1 MGSKKNKK
9 INKIQNRRQVIS
21 NYDIVELQ
29 KKIALG
35 KKLSV
40 SDIFKIKSSN
50 NSEIKRQFFKTT
62 TIADAYFSY
71 HSNKAIIKNIKNTDF
86 TGFNIHLESL
96 TLMKELEWFL
106 LELLSFKD
114 EINYYLGLKSEFE
127 DSFFRRNCDFG
138 EHILAEI
145 KENLGFSLWEFE
157 NELLIKINKEKRNK
171 SELIEEVGSLYQDD
185 KPYSSFNV
193 LLLSLIVDKI
203 SDESDSFLYY
213 QTISKKIKGTPE
225 PFKYVFS
232 YFLLLESY
240 PLPDEKEVS
249 KLLVHS
255 TMLSIVDRFNILVNL
270 LLNSPENIKKK
281 IRDNFSSILNQFD
294 DYKIKKFLSE
304 RYDLLDN
311 LNGSDIDFIET
322 QQQLSVKNYKNN
334 SNLIGKVIKEYYLSY
349 STVDLLSRYVSSQN
363 REEEEELYKDL
374 KIEYIPDFVDIINY
388 YVKIKDFSFSSDH
401 ISKLYYYTR
410 KYSSFDLLNQFR
422 LHLRALSTG
431 ALDDRRIELYDKY
444 TTLSCLKY
452 TIDTIDAVKIL
463 NKNIDFKIYLDD
475 IFSLKVNNI
484 KSVADVE
491 LGLSLLRNIK
501 LDINSLNNFSQ
512 SIEDLQLPV
521 WYLEEVKY
529 FIFNYYLDSNDL
541 QNAIAELSDAYFRRK
556 NSICIYPLDKMRELL
571 DQETLCFDLSKID
584 VPIVAKLCNSSKLK
598 YIFEDY
604 LEENMIDYPSKMKLE
619 TNDENKVR
627 FMLESICTRE
637 LLSELTM
644 ILESEEQVTNE
655 RLSILS
661 KLNESNVG
669 EFDNKYA
676 KEISEL
682 SQEVLLK
689 KLVRSVN
696 RSKLTVDSEKIYQ
709 KNKDELGKFFNDF
722 IDTKEALLLGYFTND
737 QLNENKQLLFI
748 GLKEYNPKMRAL
760 ERLFT
765 KVVIKFLFDDDGL
778 DSYLSTRVRHGTLQ
792 GQIRRAFSN
801 SNLITEKI
809 SDTSNIYAPNEYI
822 KKIVEPNYDK
832 ISSILNDFSESV
844 DNEITRIKQE
854 LLQIKYGER
863 GIDSGIFNLS
873 ESFDDIENE
882 VYDKVKVL
890 NDQKQ
895 IYDKIVEYIWKKI
908 DKKVLMLQNMIKTD
922 ITKIFIDKLTNLEHR
937 LDKSGLELSIIRNN
951 IASCKTDIQNS
962 LEEIAGWFERSQISD
977 DTVVHSED
985 LISVSKNIISK
996 INSDFEKITFNLE
1009 LNKDYKISSRELPFY
1024 IDILLILFN
1033 NAMKH
1038 SGVKSDDLIINA
1050 SIIENKDGSTIKFS
1064 NNYLSEKEDLIR
1076 ESIETLRQNLDKI
1089 SSSDNIPRLTKEGGS
1104 GYHKLFKIIKIN
1116 FIKDPFFEFSISKDK
1131 FEVIIRM
1138 EG

>member
-1 MGSKKNKK
+1 MASKKNKK
-9 INKIQNRRQVIS
+9 MNKIKNRRQAVS

-40 SDIFKIKSSN
+40 KDIFKIKSSN

-62 TIADAYFSY
+62 TIANAYFSY

-86 TGFNIHLESL
+86 TGFNIYLESL

-114 EINYYLGLKSEFE
+114 EINYYLVLKSEFE

-157 NELLIKINKEKRNK
+157 NELLIKINKDKYSK

-185 KPYSSFNV
+185 NFLSSFNAF
-193 LLLSLIVDKI
+193 LLSLIVDKI
-203 SDESDSFLYY
+203 SDESDPFLYY
-213 QTISKKIKGTPE
+213 QTMSREINGTPE
-225 PFKYVFS
+225 HFKHVLS
-232 YFLLLESY
+232 YFLLSEPY
-240 PLPDEKEVS
+240 PLYNEKEVS
-249 KLLVHS
+249 KLLAHS
-255 TMLSIVDRFNILVNL
+255 TMLSIVDRFNILVKL
-270 LLNSPENIKKK
+270 LLNFPENIKKK

-304 RYDLLDN
+304 RNDLLDN
-311 LNGSDIDFIET
+311 LNGNDVDFIET
-322 QQQLSVKNYKNN
+322 QHQLSDENYKNN
-334 SNLIGKVIKEYYLSY
+334 SDLIGKIIKEYYLSY

-363 REEEEELYKDL
+363 RVEEIYIDL
-374 KIEYIPDFVDIINY
+374 TTEFIPDFVDIINC
-388 YVKIKDFSFSSDH
+388 YVEFKNFSFSSDH
-401 ISKLYYYTR
+401 IISKLYYYTR
-410 KYSSFDLLNQFR
+410 KYSSFDLLNQFI
-422 LHLRALSTG
+422 LHLRALFTG
-431 ALDDRRIELYDKY
+431 VLDDRTIELYDKY

-452 TIDTIDAVKIL
+452 SIDVTESVSIL
-463 NKNIDFKIYLDD
+463 NKKVNFKICLDD
-475 IFSLKVNNI
+475 IFNLKVNNI
-484 KSVADVE
+484 KSITDVE
-491 LGLSLLRNIK
+491 LWLSLLRNIK
-501 LDINSLNNFSQ
+501 LDINSLNNFLQ
-512 SIEDLQLPV
+512 SVTKLQLPE

-529 FIFNYYLDSNDL
+529 FIFKYYLDSNDL
-541 QNAIAELSDAYFRRK
+541 QSAIAELSDTYFRRK
-556 NSICIYPLDKMRELL
+556 NSLCIYPLDKMRELL

-604 LEENMIDYPSKMKLE
+604 LEENMIDYPSNMKLE

-627 FMLESICTRE
+627 FVLESICTRE

-722 IDTKEALLLGYFTND
+722 IDTKEARLLGYFTND
-737 QLNENKQLLFI
+737 KLNENKQLLFI
-748 GLKEYNPKMRAL
+748 GLKEYNPKMGAL

-801 SNLITEKI
+801 NNLITEKI

-844 DNEITRIKQE
+844 DDEITRIKQE
-854 LLQIKYGER
+854 ILQIKYGER

-873 ESFDDIENE
+873 ESFYDIEDE
-882 VYDKVKVL
+882 VYNKVKVL

-908 DKKVLMLQNMIKTD
+908 DIKVLMLQKMIKSD

-937 LDKSGLELSIIRNN
+937 LDRSGLELSIIRNN

-1050 SIIENKDGSTIKFS
+1050 SIIENEDGSTIKFS

-1076 ESIETLRQNLDKI
+1076 ESIETLKQSLDEI
-1089 SSSDNIPRLTKEGGS
+1089 ASSDNIPMLTKEGGS

-1116 FIKDPFFEFSISKDK
+1116 FIKDPFFEFCISKDK

>member
-40 SDIFKIKSSN
+40 RDIFKIKSSN

-62 TIADAYFSY
+62 TIANEYFSY
-71 HSNKAIIKNIKNTDF
+71 HSNKAIINDIQNTDF
-86 TGFNIHLESL
+86 TGFDFHHDTLP
-96 TLMKELEWFL
+96 LMKELEWFL

-114 EINYYLGLKSEFE
+114 ELNYYLVLKSEFE
-127 DSFFRRNCDFG
+127 DSFFRKNCDFG
-138 EHILAEI
+138 EQIVKEI
-145 KENLGFSLWEFE
+145 KENIGFSLWEFE
-157 NELLIKINKEKRNK
+157 NELLIKINKEKYNK
-171 SELIEEVGSLYQDD
+171 SELIKEVNSLYQDD
-185 KPYSSFNV
+185 NGYSSFNTY
-193 LLLSLIVDKI
+193 LLSLIVNKI
-203 SDESDSFLYY
+203 SDESDPILYS
-213 QTISKKIKGTPE
+213 QTMTKTIKRIPV
-225 PFKYVFS
+225 PFKHVFS
-232 YFLLLESY
+232 YFLLWESN
-240 PLPDEKEVS
+240 PLSDEKEVS
-249 KLLVHS
+249 KLLAHS
-255 TMLSIVDRFNILVNL
+255 TMLSIVDRFNILVKL
-270 LLNSPENIKKK
+270 LLNSPEDIKKK
-281 IRDNFSSILNQFD
+281 IRDNFSSILSQFD

-311 LNGSDIDFIET
+311 LNRNDIDFIET
-322 QQQLSVKNYKNN
+322 QQQLSGKNYKNN
-334 SNLIGKVIKEYYLSY
+334 SDLIGKVIKEYYLSY

-363 REEEEELYKDL
+363 REEEIYKDL
-374 KIEYIPDFVDIINY
+374 KIEYIPDFVDIISC
-388 YVKIKDFSFSSDH
+388 YVEIKNFSFSSDH

-410 KYSSFDLLNQFR
+410 KYSSFDLLNQFS
-422 LHLRALSTG
+422 LYLEALFTG
-431 ALDDRRIELYDKY
+431 VLDDRRIELYDKY

-452 TIDTIDAVKIL
+452 TIDAIDAVKIL

-484 KSVADVE
+484 NSVADVE

-501 LDINSLNNFSQ
+501 LDINSLNNFLQ

-541 QNAIAELSDAYFRRK
+541 QSAVTELSDAYFRMK
-556 NSICIYPLDKMRELL
+556 NSIYIYPLKKMEELL
-571 DQETLCFDLSKID
+571 DQEISSFDLSKID
-584 VPIVAKLCNSSKLK
+584 VPIVAKLCNSFKLK

-604 LEENMIDYPSKMKLE
+604 LEENMIDYPSNMKMG

-627 FMLESICTRE
+627 YVLESICTRE

-661 KLNESNVG
+661 KLNESNVEG
-669 EFDNKYA
+669 FDNKYA

-682 SQEVLLK
+682 SQEILLK

-709 KNKDELGKFFNDF
+709 KNKDKLGKFFNDF
-722 IDTKEALLLGYFTND
+722 IDTKEEILLEYFTND
-737 QLNENKQLLFI
+737 QLNENNQFVFI

-760 ERLFT
+760 KHLFT
-765 KVVIKFLFDDDGL
+765 KIVIKFLFDDDGL
-778 DSYLSTRVRHGTLQ
+778 DSYLSTRIRHGTLQ
-792 GQIRRAFSN
+792 GQIRSAFSN
-801 SNLITEKI
+801 NNLITEKI

-844 DNEITRIKQE
+844 DDEITRIKQE
-854 LLQIKYGER
+854 ILQIKYGER

-873 ESFDDIENE
+873 ESFYDIEDE
-882 VYDKVKVL
+882 VYNKVKVL

-908 DKKVLMLQNMIKTD
+908 DIKVLMLQKMIKSD

-937 LDKSGLELSIIRNN
+937 LDRSGLELSIIRNN

-996 INSDFEKITFNLE
+996 INSDFEKITFKLE

-1038 SGVKSDDLIINA
+1038 SSVKSDDLVINA
-1050 SIIENKDGSTIKFS
+1050 SISEHEDGATIKFS
-1064 NNYLSEKEDLIR
+1064 NNYLSEKGDLIR
-1076 ESIETLRQNLDKI
+1076 KSIETLRQNLDKI
-1089 SSSDNIPRLTKEGGS
+1089 SSSDNIPMLTKEGGS
-1104 GYHKLFKIIKIN
+1104 GYHKLFKIIKYN
-1116 FIKDPFFEFSISKDK
+1116 FIKDPSFDFCLSKDK